1 MDKIGYTFKDP
12 ALLTLALTHRSVGA
26 HNNERLEF
34 LGDSLINCIIAGE
47 LYARFPDASEGQL
60 TRMRAYLVCSEMMAK
75 IAKELDLGKHLVLS
89 SGEMRTGGHQRK
101 SILADTIEAVIGAIY
116 LDTGRDFSAL
126 RQVILTWYAERFENI
141 IEDQKDPKTVLQEYL
156 QARKL
161 PLPIYAIVNIS
172 GEQHDQSFHVTCTV
186 ELLDEAVSGIGN
198 SRRKAEQQAATLV
211 LEKLYDR
218 EQ

>member
-12 ALLTLALTHRSVGA
+12 ELLTLALSHRSVGPR
-26 HNNERLEF
+26 NNERLEF

-47 LYARFPDASEGQL
+47 LYTRFPECSEGQL
-60 TRMRAYLVCSEMMAK
+60 TRMRAYLVCSEMMAV
-75 IAKELDLGKHLVLS
+75 IAKELNLGKHLVLS
-89 SGEMRTGGHQRK
+89 PGEMRTGGHQRK

-116 LDTGRDFSAL
+116 LDTGSDFTAL
-126 RQVILTWYAERFENI
+126 REVVLAWYAERFENI

-161 PLPIYAIVNIS
+161 PLPVYEIIDIS
-172 GEQHDQSFHVTCTV
+172 GEQHEQLFHVTCAV
-186 ELLDEAVSGIGN
+186 DLLDEPVAGVGN
-198 SRRKAEQQAATLV
+198 SRRKAEQQAANLA

-218 EQ
+218 E